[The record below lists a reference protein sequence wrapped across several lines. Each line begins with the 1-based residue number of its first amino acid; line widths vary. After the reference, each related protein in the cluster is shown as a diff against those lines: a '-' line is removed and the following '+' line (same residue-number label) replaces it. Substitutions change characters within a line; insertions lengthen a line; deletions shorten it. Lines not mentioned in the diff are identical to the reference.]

1 MYIFLSVVID
11 RRNNK
16 HADTGMFEMVYK
28 QHISPPQPYMGMN
41 LTVRGTKIQ
50 RSPKT
55 KRKRKPSLEPEL
67 QLSIN
72 CTNSI
77 KSFIQDLSAKLTE
90 RSEELKPEIVHFIE
104 TSTTSAIPS
113 SLSASSQSC
122 TDEDSTDSDE
132 SFEVQVTG
140 KQVSMQDTSTQTVD
154 PTNENNELALQN
166 VKQQVHLQLKSMTKP
181 NQSGGEL
188 EHKPLEENKEPKKI
202 SHHAKCCKPPENLMP
217 RFFRAGTRYNKTN
230 HLRLWKRSNEASQ
243 TNVLLNDWKQRVDKT
258 RANCEEMLTKLKVLK
273 DKDVNSK
280 IKKGINWKAEDG
292 SVDEIVK
299 KLAQPQKKEFLEHL
313 PTVRDSVQRKS
324 LSDKDSQG
332 TPKSRSS
339 STSPFASRHV
349 LPQIK
354 DRTRSFSTVEN
365 NNLFA
370 VGLSL
375 QCQKSNYSSREKL
388 LLPMGSEHCIGLSL
402 GSFTNALASS

>member
-1 MYIFLSVVID
+1 MSVVID
-11 RRNNK
+11 RRHNK

-77 KSFIQDLSAKLTE
+77 KNFIQDLSAQLTE
-90 RSEELKPEIVHFIE
+90 RTKEPNQESVHFIE
-104 TSTTSAIPS
+104 TSTNSAIPS

-132 SFEVQVTG
+132 SFEVQVIDR
-140 KQVSMQDTSTQTVD
+140 QVSMQDISTQTTD
-154 PTNENNELALQN
+154 PTNIKSELDIQTNET
-166 VKQQVHLQLKSMTKP
+166 QQVQLQLKPMSKTSHNLEEKP
-181 NQSGGEL
+181 I
-188 EHKPLEENKEPKKI
+188 EENKVTEKI
-202 SHHAKCCKPPENLMP
+202 SHHAKCCKPPENLVP

-230 HLRLWKRSNEASQ
+230 HLRLWKRSNEAAQ
-243 TNVLLNDWKQRVDKT
+243 TNVLLNDWKQRIDKT

-273 DKDVNSK
+273 DKDINRK
-280 IKKGINWKAEDG
+280 MKKGINWKAENG
-292 SVDEIVK
+292 SVEEIVK
-299 KLAQPQKKEFLEHL
+299 KLAQPQKKEFLEYL
-313 PTVRDSVQRKS
+313 PTVRDNVQRKS
-324 LSDKDSQG
+324 LSDKDTQG
-332 TPKSRSS
+332 APKSRSS

-375 QCQKSNYSSREKL
+375 QCQKSSYTPREKL
-388 LLPMGSEHCIGLSL
+388 LLPMGSEHCLGLSL
-402 GSFTNALASS
+402 GSFSNALASS